1 MSIFFNRLNPCS
13 TGITFLTVRRK
24 IRNLLDNFSLNP
36 CSTGITF
43 LTLRFEQICRYCE
56 CLNPCSTGIT
66 FLTKLLECSTRSLNP
81 CSTGITFLTSYQKHC
96 LNPCSTG
103 ITFLTAKKPTYY
115 PSTPCSTFSHKP
127 LSFSQKLALFQ
138 TDAKIVIILI
148 YQRTQRKYFQR

>member
-1 MSIFFNRLNPCS
+1 MQRLNPCS
-13 TGITFLTVRRK
+13 TGITFLTGAQSMPDGTHRM
-24 IRNLLDNFSLNP
+24 
-36 CSTGITF
+36 G
-43 LTLRFEQICRYCE
+43 
-56 CLNPCSTGIT
+56 
-66 FLTKLLECSTRSLNP
+66 
-81 CSTGITFLTSYQKHC
+81 